1 MSKAFQTH
9 PFDPVFDKNS
19 RILIL
24 GSFPSVKSREINFFY
39 GHPQNRFWKVLSR
52 LLNET
57 EPKTVD
63 EKKAFLLRN
72 HIALWDTIASCEIE
86 NSADSTIEN
95 VKPNDIGIILNE
107 ADIRAIFTNG
117 QTSWKY
123 YHRYIEPVVNIKA
136 TALPS
141 TSPANAAWTVD
152 RLCEAWQIIKK
163 EL

>member
-1 MSKAFQTH
+1 MSREFQIH

-24 GSFPSVKSREINFFY
+24 GSFPSVKSRELSFY
-39 GHPQNRFWKVLSR
+39 YAHPQNRFWKVLSR
-52 LLNET
+52 LLGQP
-57 EPKTVD
+57 EPKTVN
-63 EKKAFLLRN
+63 EKKSFLLNN
-72 HIALWDTIASCEIE
+72 HIALWDTVASCEIE

-95 VKPNDIGIILNE
+95 VRPNDIGMILE
-107 ADIRAIFTNG
+107 KADIKAVFTNG

-123 YHRYIEPVVNIKA
+123 YHKYIEPLVCVKA

-141 TSPANAAWTVD
+141 TSPANAAWSVEK
-152 RLCEAWQIIKK
+152 LCDAWQVIKK